1 MAERE
6 LSNIPAPLVD
16 VYAVLARRT
25 VIFPAVVFVC
35 VVLGWEFVV
44 PAFGVESYILPTPSE
59 ILSSLASEF
68 STILTHLQYTLQAF
82 AYSFTMTVVG
92 GYALAL
98 VMSQSSLVE
107 TVLYPYV
114 IGARSVP
121 IITLLP
127 IFIVWLGFGF
137 PSIVAI
143 GFLISFF
150 AMVVNSLSGFKST
163 DEKLIEMIRSFSGNR
178 REVFLNVYLYSSLPS
193 VFAGIK
199 ICIIL
204 SFTGVIAG
212 EYLVGMEGIGYLIL
226 QYNNNFATP
235 EMFAAILS
243 ISVIQLLLFGVVVAI
258 EHMVVSWDS
267 PVSGGV

>member
-6 LSNIPAPLVD
+6 LQGIVPLGD
-16 VYAVLARRT
+16 VYATLSRKTVL
-25 VIFPAVVFVC
+25 FPGVVFVG
-35 VVLGWEFVV
+35 VLLGWEFGI
-44 PAFGVESYILPTPSE
+44 PALGVASYILPTPSE
-59 ILSSLASEF
+59 ILSSLVSEF
-68 STILTHLQYTLQAF
+68 STIVEHLQYTLQAF
-82 AYSFTMTVVG
+82 AYGFTMTVVG
-92 GYALAL
+92 GYVLALA
-98 VMSQSSLVE
+98 MSQWSLVE

-121 IITLLP
+121 VITLLP
-127 IFIVWLGFGF
+127 IFIIWLGFGF

-143 GFLISFF
+143 SFLISFF

-163 DEKLIEMIRSFSGNR
+163 DDELVEMIRSFSGTR
-178 REVFLNVYLYSSLPS
+178 REVFLNVYLYSSLPY

-226 QYNNNFATP
+226 QYNNNFATA

-243 ISVIQLLLFGVVVAI
+243 ISAIQLLLFGLVVAI
-258 EHMVVSWDS
+258 ERTVVTWDTTIS
-267 PVSGGV
+267 QSV